1 MELENLRWPGW
12 EAEVATLAPN
22 QGALTYPPLWADE
35 GKEISESSRG
45 IVPIEELLA
54 ITGKN

>member
-1 MELENLRWPGW
+1 MELENLQWLGW
-12 EAEVATLAPN
+12 VRLRLIK
-22 QGALTYPPLWADE
+22 GLSIYPPLWADE